1 MKPILDGLNQTLKQP
16 VLSETVCLTLLPTG
30 KMPLEMPPIHSKQQK
45 PQHYSVKSRQFIGP
59 LVYIFRGALS
69 YKNEYEIEKDQIGI
83 I

>member
-30 KMPLEMPPIHSKQQK
+30 KMPLEIATNSLKTIKTFPVFRKIPPIYRFFGLYFQ
-45 PQHYSVKSRQFIGP
+45 G
-59 LVYIFRGALS
+59 
-69 YKNEYEIEKDQIGI
+69 EIGI